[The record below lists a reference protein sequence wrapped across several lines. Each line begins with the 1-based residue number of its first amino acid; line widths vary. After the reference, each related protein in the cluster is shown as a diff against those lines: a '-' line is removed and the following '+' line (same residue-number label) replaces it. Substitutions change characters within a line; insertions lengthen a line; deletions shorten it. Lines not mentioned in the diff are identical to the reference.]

1 MRRRALLT
9 TAAAGAT
16 GLLAGCSFGDGG
28 EGGGGP
34 AVADTDGEAGTPPT
48 DDGRMR
54 LTSSAFG
61 DGARIPSQH
70 GCDGIGLSPP
80 LSVGGLPDG
89 TETLALI
96 ADDPDAPTGEP
107 FVHWL
112 VWNVPVTLRTWPG
125 GVTPNER
132 ATDLDGAPQGT
143 NSGGGLGYFPACP
156 PKDDGPHRYRF
167 TMVAV
172 DDRLP
177 LDPGAERAALESAL
191 DGRTLARA
199 RLVGTYERD

>member
-1 MRRRALLT
+1 
-9 TAAAGAT
+9 
-16 GLLAGCSFGDGG
+16 
-28 EGGGGP
+28 
-34 AVADTDGEAGTPPT
+34 
-48 DDGRMR
+48 MR

-61 DGARIPSQH
+61 DGGGMPAEH
-70 GCDGIGLSPP
+70 GCDGMGLSPP
-80 LSVGGLPDG
+80 LSVGGVPDG
-89 TETLALI
+89 TGTLALM
-96 ADDPDAPTGEP
+96 ADDPDAPTDDP

-112 VWNVPVTLRTWPG
+112 VRNVPASLRTWPG
-125 GVTPNER
+125 GVAPDER

-143 NSGGGLGYFPACP
+143 NSGGDPGCVPACP

-177 LDPGAERAALESAL
+177 LGPGAERAALKPAL

-199 RLVGTYERD
+199 RLVGTDERG